1 MSDPFE
7 NFQQLFASHSESFG
21 REEKF
26 VLDTRDLDLPVHIK
40 WNFLGIISYLLSHP
54 MNEHTEMILGKLLEM
69 GRKVNNE
76 MGNVPALTALAFQ
89 ASNSVSNQQFS
100 LTIARITR
108 KLLDNGADPLF
119 VSRKT
124 CRYTHFDIFI
134 IFLQLLC
141 VEIIKLDTY
150 ICRGYNTGRTDSN

>member
-54 MNEHTEMILGKLLEM
+54 MNEHTEMILGKLLDM

-108 KLLDNGADPLF
+108 KLLENGADPLF

-124 CRYTHFDIFI
+124 CRYKLNNRQDKI
-134 IFLQLLC
+134 IF
-141 VEIIKLDTY
+141 KF
-150 ICRGYNTGRTDSN
+150 